1 MLNDRRLDFKSPK
14 PPGAHLSHKD
24 NADLSARK
32 PRESEVRHPVDVEHL
47 EVLSGAEIPDL
58 VSGTGGLRGA
68 SPASS
73 GFRRTQYVAGPV
85 VSSRAKVRAS
95 TDQCR
100 GCRTTRAAPPPS
112 PYPAPLP
119 PLPPP

>member
-1 MLNDRRLDFKSPK
+1 MLFFGCESIECLRTAAWISNPQ

-32 PRESEVRHPVDVEHL
+32 PRESEDRHPVDVEHL
-47 EVLSGAEIPDL
+47 EVLGGAEIPDL

-73 GFRRTQYVAGPV
+73 GFRRTQYLGGRRA
-85 VSSRAKVRAS
+85 SRRAKGR
-95 TDQCR
+95 
-100 GCRTTRAAPPPS
+100 APPPS
-112 PYPAPLP
+112 MSGTPRFRAPGA
-119 PLPPP
+119 

>member
-32 PRESEVRHPVDVEHL
+32 PRESEDRHPVDVEHL
-47 EVLSGAEIPDL
+47 EVLGGAEIPDL

-68 SPASS
+68 PRQAP
-73 GFRRTQYVAGPV
+73 GPV
-85 VSSRAKVRAS
+85 SQTFTQQMVAVGTAIADRPPHRSRRAL
-95 TDQCR
+95 
-100 GCRTTRAAPPPS
+100 GK
-112 PYPAPLP
+112 
-119 PLPPP
+119 